1 MSPAYPQLGVTA
13 AGVRTGSRLSK
24 DKMIGVNTL
33 SEWINLVCRE
43 LDIADAVA
51 PIAMQARVLDMSRD
65 VAHDVARPAAP
76 LTAYLLG
83 LAAGR
88 SSDPETAAEELAARV
103 CLLAR
108 RWAESESPDGG
119 SGPGS
124 LSGR

>member
-1 MSPAYPQLGVTA
+1 
-13 AGVRTGSRLSK
+13 
-24 DKMIGVNTL
+24 MICVNTL
-33 SEWINLVCRE
+33 REWVDLVCQE

-51 PIAMQARVLDMSRD
+51 PAAMQTRVLDMSRD

-88 SSDPETAAEELAARV
+88 SSDPETTAEELAQRI

-108 RWAESESPDGG
+108 RWAESASSGETP
-119 SGPGS
+119 GPGGA
-124 LSGR
+124 L